1 MKSSLSDHVIVVLF
15 GFVHSH
21 ASQLDTAM
29 ATRRII
35 VGVTGTNGAG
45 KGTVVDRLVT
55 KYNFAHYSVRGYL
68 LGEMKKRKI
77 KNTDRDAMRRLANEI
92 RANQSPSY
100 IVEQLFD
107 EAQRPVDSCPDVP
120 ISIIESIRVP
130 MEALALRRRAEGNFF
145 LLAVDANPTTRYNR
159 IIKRQSET
167 DSVTFSEFMQQEK
180 FEMQNAEEHKQN
192 LKGCI
197 ELADKLI
204 FNDHSVEELNADVDK
219 FVNWIYSKI

>member
-1 MKSSLSDHVIVVLF
+1 M
-15 GFVHSH
+15 HSH
-21 ASQLDTAM
+21 ASQLDRAM

-145 LLAVDANPTTRYNR
+145 FWQLMLTQPRGITVLLSASQKLTASPS
-159 IIKRQSET
+159 QSLCSRKSLRCKT
-167 DSVTFSEFMQQEK
+167 QRNTSRT
-180 FEMQNAEEHKQN
+180 
-192 LKGCI
+192 
-197 ELADKLI
+197 
-204 FNDHSVEELNADVDK
+204 
-219 FVNWIYSKI
+219 